1 MLILRTELPAPSFPF
16 GIQHEHQVMAIGS
29 CFASHMGNR
38 LEQLKF
44 NILMQPCGIV
54 FNPASIHQSLQ
65 QVLENYTFS
74 EDDLFQHQ
82 GLWHSYWH
90 HSAFSGIDK
99 QQVLDNIQR
108 AAVAAQAFLAKTNRL
123 ILTFGTAYAYHHLA
137 RNIIVANCHKLPA
150 HNFFKK
156 RLTVEE
162 MLHLYIPIFQILKR
176 SNPDIAIILSVS
188 PIRHTKDGIVE
199 NQRSKATL
207 LLATEAL
214 CQHFDFVHYFPAY
227 EYLMDD
233 LRDYR
238 FYANDLVHPSDMAV
252 EYIWQRFQTAFF
264 DAATQT
270 LNQQIEK
277 IRKALAHRSLHPQS
291 AAYQAFQQK
300 QLTAIADLK
309 VKYPNMSWAEEEAMV
324 R

>member
-1 MLILRTELPAPSFPF
+1 
-16 GIQHEHQVMAIGS
+16 MAIGS
-29 CFASHMGNR
+29 CFASHIGSR
-38 LEQLKF
+38 LERLKF
-44 NILMQPCGIV
+44 NLLMQPSGIV
-54 FNPASIHQSLQ
+54 FNPASIHQSIQ
-65 QVLENYTFS
+65 QLLEKYTFS
-74 EDDLFQHQ
+74 EHDLFEHQ

-90 HSAFSGIDK
+90 HSVFSGIDK
-99 QQVLDNIQR
+99 QQVLNNIQQE
-108 AAVAAQAFLAKTNRL
+108 AAVAQAFLAKTNRL

-137 RNIIVANCHKLPA
+137 QDIIVANCHKLPA
-150 HNFFKK
+150 NVFLKK
-156 RLTVEE
+156 RLAIEE
-162 MLHLYIPIFQILKR
+162 IIHLYISLFQILKNR
-176 SNPDIAIILSVS
+176 NPDIKIILSVS

-199 NQRSKATL
+199 NQRSKAIL

-238 FYANDLVHPSDMAV
+238 FYSDDLVHPSDMAI
-252 EYIWQRFQTAFF
+252 EYIWQQFQTAFF
-264 DAATQT
+264 DTATQT
-270 LNQQIEK
+270 FNQQIEK
-277 IRKALAHRSLHPQS
+277 IKKALAHRPLHPQS